1 MTSLRKRLDIA
12 LSTIAVIREK
22 LESCDRY
29 PSCCLTFHNDNR
41 VSCDILGPMPEEA
54 FLMHC
59 QKCRKS
65 MEEIL
70 DRIYPFLDED
80 PIQNPKKREG
90 VL

>member
-1 MTSLRKRLDIA
+1 
-12 LSTIAVIREK
+12 
-22 LESCDRY
+22 
-29 PSCCLTFHNDNR
+29 
-41 VSCDILGPMPEEA
+41 MPEEA